1 MRTSNYVK
9 IPKQVDSALG
19 FNYYRDFIALQ
30 NNWLMTFAASP
41 SKECLGD
48 RLVAHSCELL

>member
-30 NNWLMTFAASP
+30 NNWLMTFAASS
-41 SKECLGD
+41 SKKSV
-48 RLVAHSCELL
+48 LVTGS

>member
-1 MRTSNYVK
+1 MK
-9 IPKQVDSALG
+9 IIPKQVDSAMG

-41 SKECLGD
+41 SKKSV
-48 RLVAHSCELL
+48 LVTGS